1 MQNLP
6 HAIKG
11 ITLIPNTTVNCAIPI
26 QTGFSKSHQ
35 KLIITVEP
43 HLTDTSLLQTHS
55 SGSNSV
61 QSRGAQLY
69 RAILL
74 LPWTHASCPFWILLC
89 SFGEKS
95 ETKSR
100 TESLGLRLHN
110 QAFDSFHYVDME
122 GRIPQTSPISHTGIT
137 QILVALKGLRAYA
150 LCHCIPDHHCTV
162 WKWNHHNTVSTKLP
176 KNTKWLH
183 TNVPKQCG
191 EKKSRKDDE
200 WLWWRVHYWNLD
212 FWYCR
217 ICR

>member
-35 KLIITVEP
+35 KWITTVEP

-61 QSRGAQLY
+61 HFRGTQLC

-122 GRIPQTSPISHTGIT
+122 GKDTPDLSHIT
-137 QILVALKGLRAYA
+137 Y
-150 LCHCIPDHHCTV
+150 
-162 WKWNHHNTVSTKLP
+162 WNHPNTSGTEGLTSICTLSLYP
-176 KNTKWLH
+176 RPPLH
-183 TNVPKQCG
+183 GMGMKPP
-191 EKKSRKDDE
+191 
-200 WLWWRVHYWNLD
+200 
-212 FWYCR
+212 
-217 ICR
+217 